1 MVRILKYVFATF
13 ILIIIALS
21 IAGFIIGRYYQDEVR
36 RMLLNELN
44 KNIET
49 EISVGNVSF
58 SVLRK
63 FPQGSLEFRDVIIKA
78 PAGYKFEYVSG
89 ISADTVLA
97 ARRLFLQFDIRDIF
111 RQTYNIKRIHASG
124 GVINLAVNSDNE
136 ENFRFWRSTADS
148 DREFNVDLQDIR
160 LEDFRLKFA
169 SANRHIYTDNNID
182 RFQTTGN
189 FGKSSYRMKGVFHG
203 SNYEFNYPGI
213 NFSGE
218 RALSIRGA
226 LKVDGNIFDIEEGN
240 LDIGGIRLEA
250 DGIYESGEAAKIDMK
265 FSGTDLDI
273 ELLVRLLEGP
283 ARELTGPY
291 MIAGRFDFGALLTG
305 RINIPGGLSLTAD
318 IITRE
323 GQIMRKET
331 GMSLTSVSLSGRYNN
346 GDMRNPSSSVILI
359 DNFSFDL
366 GQGSYSGKGRI
377 SNLSEPVIDI
387 NVSASFLLEELARF
401 YKPDNIEEIS
411 GSVETGFSASGTLN
425 KLLKWRLEEFN
436 NLDIKGYLEID
447 NGILGIS
454 GSKYVASSV
463 SGRLQFGDK
472 LSTPGLSFNIGRD
485 HFSLNGEI
493 DNGLAW
499 LLGSDHTMTLI
510 GNLYSKNLNIDN
522 YIPPPVAGQASGGV
536 TEPLWFPSNLEL
548 NLDFVIDHLN
558 FRNFSST
565 GFTGKL
571 SYKPRMM
578 VLNAV
583 EFRSMEGSVSGN
595 GVIVQRM
602 NGDFMVQSQLTMTDL
617 DIQKMFFSFNNFRQ
631 TFIDGGNLNGRLTGT
646 LGFISEWNPY
656 LRLIDEKIVADSKVE
671 ITSGELINFE
681 PMLGLAR
688 FIEISELRHIRFSKL
703 INEVYI
709 RNGVVTIPHM
719 DINSSAFNISG
730 SGKHRFDG
738 YFDYRLRVLL
748 SDVLYGRAKNAKPE
762 NLEFGVIE
770 DDGLGR
776 TSLYLLVSG
785 TTDDYKVSYDTRA
798 VREVLRENIA
808 SERNVLRQLLHEEFG
823 WFSRDTLATGV
834 PARPVPNG
842 GRFTI
847 TWDEE
852 EEKSPPQ
859 TGPEKPSGANRPNR
873 ERRFEMIWDEE
884 KNP

>member
-1 MVRILKYVFATF
+1 MVRILKYAIATF

-36 RMLLNELN
+36 RLLLNELN
-44 KNIET
+44 KHIET

-78 PAGYKFEYVSG
+78 PEGYKFEYVSG
-89 ISADTVLA
+89 ISADTVLT
-97 ARRLFLQFDIRDIF
+97 ARRLFLQFNIRDIF
-111 RQTYNIKRIHASG
+111 RQKYNIKRIHASG

-136 ENFRFWRSTADS
+136 ENFRFWRTATGS
-148 DREFNVDLQDIR
+148 AREFNIDLQDIR
-160 LEDFRLKFA
+160 LADFRLKFA
-169 SANRHIYTDNNID
+169 SANRQIYTASHID
-182 RFQTTGN
+182 RFQTRGN
-189 FGKSSYRMKGVFHG
+189 FGKSSYLLNGVLHG

-213 NFSGE
+213 NLSGE

-240 LDIGGIRLEA
+240 IDIGGIRLKAE
-250 DGIYESGEAAKIDMK
+250 GIYEGGEAATIDMNI
-265 FSGTDLDI
+265 SGAGLDI
-273 ELLVRLLEGP
+273 ESLARLLEGP

-291 MIAGRFDFGALLTG
+291 MINGKFDFGALLTG
-305 RINIPGGLSLTAD
+305 RINEPGGLSLTAD
-318 IITRE
+318 ITARKGE
-323 GQIMRKET
+323 IMRRET
-331 GMSLTSVSLSGRYNN
+331 GMSLTSVTLSGRYKN
-346 GDMRNPSSSVILI
+346 GDLRNPSSAVILI
-359 DNFSFDL
+359 DNFSCDM
-366 GQGSYSGKGRI
+366 GQGSYSGKGSI
-377 SNLSEPVIDI
+377 SNLSQPLIDI
-387 NVSASFLLEELARF
+387 EVSASLLLEELARF

-411 GSVETGFSASGTLN
+411 GAIETSFSASGKLN
-425 KLLKWRLEEFN
+425 KLFKWRLDEFN
-436 NLDIKGYLEID
+436 NLDVKGYLEVD

-454 GSKYVASSV
+454 GSKYMASSV
-463 SGRLQFGDK
+463 SGKLQFGDK
-472 LSTPGLSFNIGRD
+472 LSTPGLSFNIGSD

-493 DNGLAW
+493 ERGLDW
-499 LLGSDHTMTLI
+499 LLGSDHTMAINGRLH
-510 GNLYSKNLNIDN
+510 SKNLNIDN
-522 YIPPPVAGQASGGV
+522 YIPPPLAGHTSGGV
-536 TEPLWFPSNLEL
+536 AEPLWFPSNLEL
-548 NLDFVIDHLN
+548 NLDFVIDHLT

-583 EFRSMEGSVSGN
+583 EFSSMEGAVSGN

-602 NGDFMVQSQLTMTDL
+602 NGDFMVQSQLTMNDL
-617 DIQKMFFSFNNFRQ
+617 DMQKMFLSFNNFGQ

-703 INEVYI
+703 NNEVYI
-709 RNGVVTIPHM
+709 RNGVVTIPYM

-762 NLEFGVIE
+762 NQEFGVIE

-785 TTDDYKVSYDTRA
+785 TSDDYKVSYDTRA

-808 SERNVLRQLLHEEFG
+808 SERNALRKLLHEEFG
-823 WFSRDTLATGV
+823 WFSRDTLVVGEPV
-834 PARPVPNG
+834 RPEPNG

-852 EEKSPPQ
+852 EEKITPQ
-859 TGPEKPSGANRPNR
+859 TGPEKPSGANRPDR
-873 ERRFEMIWDEE
+873 ERRFKMIWDEE
-884 KNP
+884 QNL